1 AVDVSLSSRELS
13 LGQAGGFETALRAYV
28 QNCLDESSACFLG
41 DSVDEG
47 LLRIHDFL
55 DEVDQQPLPTNV
67 GRELT
72 EGNALY
78 GIIAPLYNRDYWLL
92 LTGALRQGFGGDGS
106 SLLQLSD
113 LYASRIPDGGYTDN
127 STEAIFAINCLDD
140 PYAISGEDVPAQYAA
155 FERASP
161 TLGKVFAWM
170 LTGCAGIQVRSSEE
184 PRDIRAAGAAPI
196 VVVGTTRDPAT
207 PYQWA
212 VALAD
217 QLESGVL
224 VERDGDGHTG
234 YNSGNE
240 CVDTAL
246 ESYLVDGTVPVDG
259 LSC

>member
-1 AVDVSLSSRELS
+1 
-13 LGQAGGFETALRAYV
+13 
-28 QNCLDESSACFLG
+28 
-41 DSVDEG
+41 
-47 LLRIHDFL
+47 
-55 DEVDQQPLPTNV
+55 
-67 GRELT
+67 
-72 EGNALY
+72 
-78 GIIAPLYNRDYWLL
+78 
-92 LTGALRQGFGGDGS
+92 
-106 SLLQLSD
+106 
-113 LYASRIPDGGYTDN
+113 
-127 STEAIFAINCLDD
+127 
-140 PYAISGEDVPAQYAA
+140 
-155 FERASP
+155 
-161 TLGKVFAWM
+161 M

-207 PYQWA
+207 PYLWA

-240 CVDTAL
+240 CVDTAV